1 MPRWPKWA
9 IGGVG
14 REEAGNRICLML
26 LVNLLSRSCQNVCWC
41 IMAHVRAFAG
51 NWTR

>member
-1 MPRWPKWA
+1 MPRWPEVGDW
-9 IGGVG
+9 GVG

-26 LVNLLSRSCQNVCWC
+26 LLNVLSRSCQNVCWR

-51 NWTR
+51 NRTR